1 LPKRTNLALVAIV
14 LMAQSSCNFSHDQ
27 LTFRAKVSDFRR
39 PSNALIG
46 NKKSDDTIEV
56 TLPGKLLNPAQPIA
70 LVSRAQ
76 SDYSMPER
84 AAVTIVSANTA
95 GDVSWI
101 VDNYLP
107 EQRTAVA
114 EGLSDPD
121 TAQRNAGYYRALG
134 KVSLT
139 GWTEIRGDR
148 VLFLQGVDEDGDAT
162 FIAITLS
169 KTSSGWKQTDALQN
183 DDTFE
188 LIWTALH
195 TGGIR

>member
-1 LPKRTNLALVAIV
+1 LRKHTNLALVAIALIV
-14 LMAQSSCNFSHDQ
+14 HSSCNSSHDR

-39 PSNALIG
+39 PSNALVR
-46 NKKSDDTIEV
+46 NKRPDDAVEV
-56 TLPGKLLNPAQPIA
+56 TLPGKLLTPAQPIA

-76 SDYSMPER
+76 SDYSTPER
-84 AAVTIVSANTA
+84 AAATIVSANTA

-101 VDNYLP
+101 VDNYLA
-107 EQRTAVA
+107 EQRGIVGERLADA
-114 EGLSDPD
+114 DA
-121 TAQRNAGYYRALG
+121 AQRNVAYYRGLG

-162 FIAITLS
+162 FIAITLA
-169 KTSSGWKQTDALQN
+169 KTPSGWKQTEALQN

-188 LIWTALH
+188 LVWTALH
-195 TGGIR
+195 TSGIR